1 MQIELSGALA
11 ILSAMITPAV
21 LISACGSLL
30 VATSSRLGRVID
42 RTRHVSEQFEAIA
55 AEPDRTMLEEERT
68 LLFDQLA
75 GLTRRSRLLQR
86 AMSRLY
92 LAVSTFVATSV
103 SIGVVAVT
111 GQRFAIVSIALGIAG
126 AGLLF
131 AASLNLI
138 LESRIALRSVEQE
151 MDFVWRLGQHHAP
164 SELRA
169 RGPSRRMR
177 GLGRASRW
185 TREEE

>member
-1 MQIELSGALA
+1 MDATQLSGALA

-21 LISACGSLL
+21 LISACGSLII
-30 VATSSRLGRVID
+30 ATSTRLGRVID
-42 RTRHVSEQFEAIA
+42 RTRQVSGQFQEIVH
-55 AEPDRTMLEEERT
+55 EGERTMLEEERK

-92 LAVSTFVATSV
+92 LAVSIFVATSV
-103 SIGVVAVT
+103 SIGVVAVS
-111 GQRFAIVSIALGIAG
+111 GERWAWIPIALGLLG

-138 LESRIALRSVEQE
+138 VESRIALASVEEE

-164 SELRA
+164 TNLLEGRA
-169 RGPSRRMR
+169 GRR
-177 GLGRASRW
+177 GLFRRKQL
-185 TREEE
+185 